1 MGLSELKKQIYFIHE
16 VEKLKTVSRAN
27 KTLDGRCENSA
38 EHSWHVALVAQV
50 FEKYAPVGIDMYKVT
65 KLLLIHDIVEI
76 DVGDTWLYAE
86 DQSHKR
92 ASEEKAAT
100 RIFSI
105 LPGEQ
110 GDEFRALWD
119 EFENRL
125 SREAKFAAAIDGIN
139 PLINHL
145 LTGSPDDGVIPV
157 EKVLAKKSFIKSCA
171 PALWPLVES
180 LIEESVEAGLYV

>member
-1 MGLSELKKQIYFIHE
+1 MGISDLKQQIHFINE

-27 KTLDGRCENSA
+27 KTLDGRFENSA
-38 EHSWHVALVAQV
+38 EHSWHVALMAQV
-50 FEKYAPVGIDMYKVT
+50 FEKYAPVDIDMYKVT

-76 DVGDTWLYAE
+76 DAGDTWLYAE

-92 ASEEKAAT
+92 AIEEKAAT

-110 GDEFRALWD
+110 GDEFRALWH

-125 SREAKFAAAIDGIN
+125 SYEAKFAAAIDGIN

-157 EKVLAKKSFIKSCA
+157 EKVLAKKSFIKICA
-171 PALWPLVES
+171 PTLWPLVES
-180 LIEESVEAGLYV
+180 VIEESVEAGLYV